1 MPLGP
6 ISFNQNYIAIWSISI
21 LPRCSL
27 NDFTESNQDAKLDAN
42 SSWSLS
48 SDSSIKHGRA
58 YAFKSPKREVITG
71 SN

>member
-21 LPRCSL
+21 LPRCSS
-27 NDFTESNQDAKLDAN
+27 NNFKESNQDKLDAN
-42 SSWSLS
+42 SLWSLS

-58 YAFKSPKREVITG
+58 YAFKSSRREVITG
-71 SN
+71 CN